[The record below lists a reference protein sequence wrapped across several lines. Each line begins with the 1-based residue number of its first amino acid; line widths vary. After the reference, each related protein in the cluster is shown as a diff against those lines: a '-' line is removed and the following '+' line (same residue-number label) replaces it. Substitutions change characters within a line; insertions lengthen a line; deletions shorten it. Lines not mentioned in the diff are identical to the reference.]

1 MKKFKKSHI
10 TYIAHTKKKVFII
23 SFLYIKM
30 TNNYYE
36 KNKEKLRKK
45 APERYQSL
53 SEEEKDKRQKKDWE
67 RYQNWTKEEK
77 V

>member
-1 MKKFKKSHI
+1 MKKIKKAHI
-10 TYIAHTKKKVFII
+10 NYITHTKKAINVFII

-45 APERYQSL
+45 APERYQSH
-53 SEEEKDKRQKKDWE
+53 SEEEKDKRLKKD
-67 RYQNWTKEEK
+67 Q
-77 V
+77 

>member
-10 TYIAHTKKKVFII
+10 TCIAHTKKNVFII

-53 SEEEKDKRQKKDWE
+53 SEEEKDKRQKKDQE
-67 RYQNWTKEEK
+67 RYQN
-77 V
+77 

>member
-1 MKKFKKSHI
+1 
-10 TYIAHTKKKVFII
+10 
-23 SFLYIKM
+23 M

-53 SEEEKDKRQKKDWE
+53 SEEEKDKRPKKDIKIDLKKKKHNKNLSLEQKKKLAE
-67 RYQNWTKEEK
+67 YRKNYYLTHGN
-77 V
+77 